1 MLKKW
6 FVFTLLVWPMWGAA
20 AQQIF
25 MLEDDSGELSIE
37 QIISGPQRFQLTD
50 KTAFGFSDS
59 VFWLRID
66 LENPTSVEQT
76 QVIQFDFHAPEQLR
90 NYRIT
95 EQGFQTSEAG
105 GLVPLAQRSL
115 ELLLPSFQE
124 VLMPGERRSHYV
136 RVESFTGID
145 LAYSVRAVSEA
156 YAADRRHRIIA
167 IAVLVA
173 LTTIGLY
180 ILVSGALIR
189 SKLHGWYSGYLALLL
204 LTYIFESQVLQ
215 LGDRTWSGM
224 TGILGFAVA
233 QFFMREFFKPCQ
245 RGWIAWIPVIGLG
258 IALTLVLLPSGLWLP
273 LAIFPGAPIM
283 LLLIAF
289 QLAVA
294 LRAKAPLALL
304 ISLGWLIFMVNAG
317 LSILAF
323 NGFLETQWL
332 LAYPIGLTA
341 EALCFA
347 IALSTNLRLK
357 DQKNQALTH
366 QLSELAYTD
375 TLTGLRNRAGL
386 KRELDLSDADRP
398 IHAYGLFLLDLDHFK
413 SVNDAYGHSVGDQ
426 LLVEIGQSIMRC
438 LPSGGLCARLGGE
451 EFVVMVPW
459 TTQFDFFQLG
469 ETLVAQT
476 REATIQTGTFPVNR
490 SVSIGGLHWKTDVC
504 FSTALRLVDECQRV
518 AKVQGGNRCFY
529 ATDAN
534 YKAFRERIRN
544 TSESRIRRGLTDG
557 EFRYHVQPIYF
568 SSHDDQSL
576 VGFEVLL
583 CWCQPSGIF
592 VSPPDFVSS
601 FDQVFFSE
609 EFTEIRQS
617 MREKVLNGLPLHKG
631 LYVSW
636 NFSAQQL
643 VHANFVDNLVHEFSE
658 LRQKFP
664 FICVIEVAET
674 GLSSR
679 IDEKH
684 LIRNLAWL
692 RTQGYQIALDDFGI
706 EHSNIDRLTRLPL
719 DIVKLDKSLLH
730 MPTKNASV
738 LIRSVIMLCRS
749 LNLKIIGEGVETAAQ
764 ASRLRA
770 SMVSYQQGFYHAR
783 PMDPIEF
790 KA

>member
-6 FVFTLLVWPMWGAA
+6 FVFILLVCPVWGAT

-25 MLEDDSGELSIE
+25 MLEDDSGDMSIQQVLSNPD
-37 QIISGPQRFQLTD
+37 GFQQTD
-50 KTAFGFSDS
+50 KTAIGFSDS
-59 VFWLRID
+59 VFWLRVD
-66 LENPTSVEQT
+66 LENPTSVQQT
-76 QVIQFDFHAPEQLR
+76 QVIQFDFHGLELVQ
-90 NYRIT
+90 NYRLA

-105 GLVPLAQRSL
+105 CLVPLAQRSMG
-115 ELLLPSFQE
+115 LLLPSFQE

-136 RVESFTGID
+136 RVEGSTGID
-145 LAYSVRAVSEA
+145 LAYSVRTLSEA
-156 YAADRRHRIIA
+156 YAADRRHRMIA
-167 IAVLVA
+167 ISVLVT
-173 LTTIGLY
+173 LTIIGLY

-204 LTYIFESQVLQ
+204 LTYVFESQVFQ
-215 LGDRTWSGM
+215 LGDRAWSGL
-224 TGILGFAVA
+224 TSILGFAVA
-233 QFFMREFFKPCQ
+233 QFFMREFFKACQ
-245 RGWIAWIPVIGLG
+245 RGWIAWIPVLGLG
-258 IALTLVLLPSGLWLP
+258 IALMSMLMPSRLWLP
-273 LAIFPGAPIM
+273 LATFPVAPIM

-289 QLAVA
+289 QLAVVI
-294 LRAKAPLALL
+294 RVKAPLALL
-304 ISLGWLIFMVNAG
+304 ISLGWLIFKVNAG
-317 LSILAF
+317 ISILAF

-332 LAYPIGLTA
+332 LAYPIGLMV

-347 IALSTNLRLK
+347 VALSTSLRLK
-357 DQKNQALTH
+357 DQKNQALTN

-398 IHAYGLFLLDLDHFK
+398 AHAYALFLLDLDHFK

-426 LLVEIGQSIMRC
+426 LLAEIGQSIMQC
-438 LPSGGLCARLGGE
+438 LPPGGLCARHGGE
-451 EFVVMVPW
+451 EFVVTVPW
-459 TTQFDFFQLG
+459 TTQSDFFQVG
-469 ETLVAQT
+469 EALVAQT
-476 REATIQTGTFPVNR
+476 RQATIQTGIFPVNR
-490 SVSIGGLHWKTDVC
+490 SVSIGGLHWKTDMG
-504 FSTALRLVDECQRV
+504 FSTALRLVDECQRA
-518 AKVQGGNRCFY
+518 AKEQGGNRCFY
-529 ATDAN
+529 ATDEDH
-534 YKAFRERIRN
+534 KAFRARIRN
-544 TSESRIRRGLTDG
+544 TSESRIRQGLKNG
-557 EFRYHVQPIYF
+557 EFRYHVQPIYS
-568 SSHDDQSL
+568 SSHNDQSL

-583 CWCQPSGIF
+583 RWCQSSGSF

-609 EFTEIRQS
+609 EFAQIRQS
-617 MREKVLNGLPLHKG
+617 MREKVLNSLPLHKG

-643 VHANFVDNLVHEFSE
+643 VHGNFVDNLALEFNE

-679 IDEKH
+679 IDENN

-770 SMVSYQQGFYHAR
+770 SMVSYQQGFFHAR

>member
-6 FVFTLLVWPMWGAA
+6 FVFILLVCPVWGAT

-25 MLEDDSGELSIE
+25 MLEDDSGDMSIQQVLSNPD
-37 QIISGPQRFQLTD
+37 GFQQTD
-50 KTAFGFSDS
+50 KTAIGFSDS
-59 VFWLRID
+59 VFWLRVD
-66 LENPTSVEQT
+66 LENPTSVQQT
-76 QVIQFDFHAPEQLR
+76 QVIQFDFHGLELVQ
-90 NYRIT
+90 NYRLA

-105 GLVPLAQRSL
+105 CLVPLAQRSMG
-115 ELLLPSFQE
+115 LLLPSFQE

-136 RVESFTGID
+136 RVEGSTGID
-145 LAYSVRAVSEA
+145 LAYSVRTLSEA
-156 YAADRRHRIIA
+156 YAADRRHRMIA
-167 IAVLVA
+167 ISVLVT
-173 LTTIGLY
+173 LTIIGLY

-204 LTYIFESQVLQ
+204 LTYVFESQVFQ
-215 LGDRTWSGM
+215 LGDRAWSGL
-224 TGILGFAVA
+224 TSILGFAVA
-233 QFFMREFFKPCQ
+233 QFFMREFFKACQ
-245 RGWIAWIPVIGLG
+245 RGWIAWIPVLGLG
-258 IALTLVLLPSGLWLP
+258 IALMSMLMPSRLWLP
-273 LAIFPGAPIM
+273 LATFPVAPIM

-289 QLAVA
+289 QLAVVI
-294 LRAKAPLALL
+294 RVKAPLALL
-304 ISLGWLIFMVNAG
+304 ISLGWLIFKVNAG
-317 LSILAF
+317 ISILAF

-332 LAYPIGLTA
+332 LAYPIGLMV

-347 IALSTNLRLK
+347 VALSTSLRLK
-357 DQKNQALTH
+357 DQKNQALTN

-398 IHAYGLFLLDLDHFK
+398 AHAYALFLLDLDHFK

-426 LLVEIGQSIMRC
+426 LLAEIGQSIMQC
-438 LPSGGLCARLGGE
+438 LPPGGLCARHGGE
-451 EFVVMVPW
+451 EFVVTVPW
-459 TTQFDFFQLG
+459 TTQSDFFQVG
-469 ETLVAQT
+469 EALVAQT
-476 REATIQTGTFPVNR
+476 RQATIQTGIFPVNR
-490 SVSIGGLHWKTDVC
+490 SVSIGGLHWKTDMG
-504 FSTALRLVDECQRV
+504 FSTALRLVDECQRA
-518 AKVQGGNRCFY
+518 AKEQGGNRCFY
-529 ATDAN
+529 ATDEDH
-534 YKAFRERIRN
+534 KAFRARIRN
-544 TSESRIRRGLTDG
+544 TSESRIRQGLKNG
-557 EFRYHVQPIYF
+557 EFRYHVQPIYS
-568 SSHDDQSL
+568 SSHNDQSL

-583 CWCQPSGIF
+583 RWCQSSGSF

-609 EFTEIRQS
+609 EFAQIRQS
-617 MREKVLNGLPLHKG
+617 MREKVLNSLPLHKG

-643 VHANFVDNLVHEFSE
+643 VHGNFVDNFALEFNE

-679 IDEKH
+679 IDENN

-770 SMVSYQQGFYHAR
+770 SMVSYQQGFFHAR

>member
-6 FVFTLLVWPMWGAA
+6 FVFILLVCPMWGAT

-25 MLEDDSGELSIE
+25 MLEDDSGEMSI
-37 QIISGPQRFQLTD
+37 QQVLTNPDGFQQTD

-59 VFWLRID
+59 VFWLRVD
-66 LENPTSVEQT
+66 LENPTSVQQT
-76 QVIQFDFHAPEQLR
+76 QVIQFDFHGLERLQ
-90 NYRIT
+90 NYRLT

-105 GLVPLAQRSL
+105 CLVPIEQRSMG
-115 ELLLPSFQE
+115 LLLPSFQE

-136 RVESFTGID
+136 RVEGSTGID
-145 LAYSVRAVSEA
+145 LAYSVRTLSEA
-156 YAADRRHRIIA
+156 YAADRRHRTIA
-167 IAVLVA
+167 ISVLAA
-173 LTTIGLY
+173 LAIIGLY

-189 SKLHGWYSGYLALLL
+189 SKVHGWYSGYLALLL
-204 LTYIFESQVLQ
+204 LTYVFESQVIQ
-215 LGDRTWSGM
+215 LGDRAWSGL
-224 TGILGFAVA
+224 TSILGFAVA
-233 QFFMREFFKPCQ
+233 QFFMREFFKACQ
-245 RGWIAWIPVIGLG
+245 RGWAAWIPIVGLG
-258 IALTLVLLPSGLWLP
+258 IALLNVLLPSSLWLP
-273 LAIFPGAPIM
+273 AATFPLVPIM
-283 LLLIAF
+283 LLFIVC

-294 LRAKAPLALL
+294 IRAKAPLALL
-304 ISLGWLIFMVNAG
+304 ISSGWLIFIVNAG
-317 LSILAF
+317 ISILAF
-323 NGFLETQWL
+323 NGFFETQWL
-332 LAYPIGLTA
+332 LAYPIGLMV

-347 IALSTNLRLK
+347 IALSTSLRLK
-357 DQKNQALTH
+357 DKKNQSLTR

-386 KRELDLSDADRP
+386 KRELDLSDVDRP
-398 IHAYGLFLLDLDHFK
+398 THAYALFLLDLDHFK

-426 LLVEIGQSIMRC
+426 LLVEIGQSITQC
-438 LPSGGLCARLGGE
+438 LPPGGLCARHGGE
-451 EFVVMVPW
+451 EFVVTVPW
-459 TTQFDFFQLG
+459 TTHSDFFQLG
-469 ETLVAQT
+469 EVLVAQT
-476 REATIQTGTFPVNR
+476 RQATIQTGIFPVNR
-490 SVSIGGLHWKTDVC
+490 SVSIGGLHWKTDMC
-504 FSTALRLVDECQRV
+504 FSTALRLVDECQRA
-518 AKVQGGNRCFY
+518 AKERGGNQCFY
-529 ATDAN
+529 ATDEN
-534 YKAFRERIRN
+534 HKAFRERIRN
-544 TSESRIRRGLTDG
+544 TSESRIRQGLKDG

-568 SSHDDQSL
+568 SSHNDQSL

-583 CWCQPSGIF
+583 RWCQSSGSF

-609 EFTEIRQS
+609 EFTQIRQS
-617 MREKVLNGLPLHKG
+617 MREKVLNSLPLHKG

-643 VHANFVDNLVHEFSE
+643 VHGDFVDNLVFEFSE

-664 FICVIEVAET
+664 FTCVIEVAET

-679 IDEKH
+679 IDEKN
-684 LIRNLAWL
+684 LIRNLAEL
-692 RTQGYQIALDDFGI
+692 RTQGYQISLDDFGI

-730 MPTKNASV
+730 VPTKNASV

-783 PMDPIEF
+783 PMDPVEF

>member
-6 FVFTLLVWPMWGAA
+6 FVFTLLVWPMWGAE

-37 QIISGPQRFQLTD
+37 QVVSDPQRFQATD

-76 QVIQFDFHAPEQLR
+76 QVIQFDFYGLEQVR

-95 EQGFQTSEAG
+95 EQGYQTSEAG
-105 GLVPLAQRSL
+105 CTVPLAQRSL

-136 RVESFTGID
+136 RVEGSTGID
-145 LAYSVRAVSEA
+145 LAYSVRTLSEA
-156 YAADRRHRIIA
+156 YAADRRHQIIA

-173 LTTIGLY
+173 LTTIGFY
-180 ILVSGALIR
+180 ILVAGALIR

-204 LTYIFESQVLQ
+204 LTYIVESQVLQ
-215 LGDRTWSGM
+215 VGDRAWSGV
-224 TGILGFAVA
+224 TSILGFAVA

-258 IALTLVLLPSGLWLP
+258 IALLQVLMPSRLWLP
-273 LAIFPGAPIM
+273 LATFPWAPIM
-283 LLLIAF
+283 LLLIVA

-294 LRAKAPLALL
+294 IRAKAPMALL
-304 ISLGWLIFMVNAG
+304 ISAGWLIFIVNAG

-323 NGFLETQWL
+323 RGILETQWL
-332 LAYPIGLTA
+332 LAYPIGLVV

-347 IALSTNLRLK
+347 IALSTSLRLK
-357 DQKNQALTH
+357 DEKNQALTH

-375 TLTGLRNRAGL
+375 TLTGLLNRAGL
-386 KRELDLSDADRP
+386 KRGLKLSDADRP
-398 IHAYGLFLLDLDHFK
+398 THAYGLFLLDLDHFK
-413 SVNDAYGHSVGDQ
+413 SVNDAYWHSVGDQ
-426 LLVEIGQSIMRC
+426 LLVEIGQSILQC
-438 LPSGGLCARLGGE
+438 LPSGGLCARHGGE
-451 EFVVMVPW
+451 EFVVTVPW
-459 TTQFDFFQLG
+459 TNQSDFFQLG

-476 REATIQTGTFPVNR
+476 SQATIQTGVFPVNR
-490 SVSIGGLHWKTDVC
+490 SVSIGGLHWKTDMC
-504 FSTALRLVDECQRV
+504 FSTALRLVDECQRA
-518 AKVQGGNRCFY
+518 AKELGGNRCFY
-529 ATDAN
+529 ATDQN
-534 YKAFRERIRN
+534 RKTFHERIRN

-568 SSHDDQSL
+568 SSHADRSL

-583 CWCQPSGIF
+583 RWCQPSGQF

-609 EFTEIRQS
+609 EFTEIRRS
-617 MREKVLNGLPLHKG
+617 MREAALKGLPLHKG

-636 NFSAQQL
+636 NFAAQQL
-643 VHANFVDNLVHEFSE
+643 VHADFVENMVREFSE
-658 LRQKFP
+658 LKQKFP
-664 FICVIEVAET
+664 CTCVIEVAEK

-679 IDEKH
+679 IDEKN

-692 RTQGYQIALDDFGI
+692 RTQGFQIALDDFGI
-706 EHSNIDRLTRLPL
+706 
-719 DIVKLDKSLLH
+719 
-730 MPTKNASV
+730 
-738 LIRSVIMLCRS
+738 
-749 LNLKIIGEGVETAAQ
+749 
-764 ASRLRA
+764 
-770 SMVSYQQGFYHAR
+770 
-783 PMDPIEF
+783 
-790 KA
+790 